1 MKHWSRLYFGGHYI
15 YHVFTPE
22 KRTTLN
28 RIEEEMP
35 SRKLV
40 NYKEY
45 AHELALYFEDKI
57 TIQEKWIVHPGIRA
71 ILFYVGSTNY
81 FSLEPRFSI
90 QYNWTDHWETKAS
103 YTLMSQYIHQ
113 LGSSTMNMP
122 TDLWVPVSDNVKP
135 MKSHQCV
142 LGIYYHPCT
151 QWHFSLE
158 GFYKTHNHLLN
169 DYNGVDV
176 TLEYSDW
183 KENVHSGKGHS
194 YGLEWMGQKTGGR
207 TNGWINYTLSRAY
220 RWFPDGSINQGRR
233 FPAKYDSRHMLNLVL
248 LHKFS
253 NFFDISATWTFN
265 NGFYTTQPLERYN
278 TPTHLP
284 GEKGEE
290 KKDIIFHIEK
300 RNNMKTPDYHRLD
313 LGFNFHRRRKHGIST
328 WSINLYNAYCR
339 QNTIELS
346 PDYDSKY
353 GNREERQYFSNDWL
367 FPIIPSFSYTF
378 TF

>member
-1 MKHWSRLYFGGHYI
+1 
-15 YHVFTPE
+15 
-22 KRTTLN
+22 
-28 RIEEEMP
+28 
-35 SRKLV
+35 
-40 NYKEY
+40 
-45 AHELALYFEDKI
+45 
-57 TIQEKWIVHPGIRA
+57 
-71 ILFYVGSTNY
+71 
-81 FSLEPRFSI
+81 
-90 QYNWTDHWETKAS
+90 
-103 YTLMSQYIHQ
+103 
-113 LGSSTMNMP
+113 
-122 TDLWVPVSDNVKP
+122 
-135 MKSHQCV
+135 
-142 LGIYYHPCT
+142 
-151 QWHFSLE
+151 
-158 GFYKTHNHLLN
+158 
-169 DYNGVDV
+169 
-176 TLEYSDW
+176 
-183 KENVHSGKGHS
+183 
-194 YGLEWMGQKTGGR
+194 MGQKTGGR

-233 FPAKYDSRHMLNLVL
+233 FPAKYDSRHILNLVL

-265 NGFYTTQPLERYN
+265 NGFHTTQPLERYD
-278 TPTHLP
+278 TPTYLP

-339 QNTIELS
+339 LNTIELS

-353 GNREERQYFSNDWL
+353 GDREERQYFSNDWL